1 MEIIIGYFVKAIK
14 AILTA
19 LGVEF
24 DASGLEA
31 IFGEIK
37 DFEPKTEKD
46 SFDL

>member
-37 DFEPKTEKD
+37 EFKPETEKGSID
-46 SFDL
+46 V

>member
-1 MEIIIGYFVKAIK
+1 MEIIIGYYVKAIK

-24 DASGLEA
+24 DASGLED

-37 DFEPKTEKD
+37 E
-46 SFDL
+46 FDPETKPGSIDM